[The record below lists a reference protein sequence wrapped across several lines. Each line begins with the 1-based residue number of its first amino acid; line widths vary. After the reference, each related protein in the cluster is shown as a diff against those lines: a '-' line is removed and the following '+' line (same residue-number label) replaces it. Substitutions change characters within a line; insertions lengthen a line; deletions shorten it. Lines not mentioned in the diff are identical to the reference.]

1 MLGVLPFEPA
11 FRTVLF
17 RPVCI
22 LAPLTRPFLAAF
34 LFFRSFQLGIDVGT
48 DFSSCGI
55 KLRLRCRESGVEIE
69 AVQIHHL
76 APRSGEILH
85 ELLFGIVLGVDLGEG
100 TQLGV

>member
-11 FRTVLF
+11 FRTL
-17 RPVCI
+17 P
-22 LAPLTRPFLAAF
+22 TRLHSRSSNSS
-34 LFFRSFQLGIDVGT
+34 LSCRLSFFRSFQLGIDVGT

-85 ELLFGIVLGVDLGEG
+85 ELLFGIVLSVDLGEG
-100 TQLGV
+100 AQLGV